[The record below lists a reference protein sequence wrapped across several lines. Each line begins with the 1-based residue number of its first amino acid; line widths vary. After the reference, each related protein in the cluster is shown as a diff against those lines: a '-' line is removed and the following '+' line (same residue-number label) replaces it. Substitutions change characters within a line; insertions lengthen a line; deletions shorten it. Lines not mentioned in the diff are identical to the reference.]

1 MTMNLQDLALVSKGS
16 LYGDSCEVSEFSIDT
31 RTLKRGEVYIAI
43 EGKNFDGHNFIDD
56 AEKKGAQWSNRNDKR
71 ITKVGYLLR
80 KTKLDEFPQFINI
93 LLGDMSIVGPRPESE
108 AIVEKFISIMI
119 KMKFSL

>member
-16 LYGDSCEVSEFSIDT
+16 LYGDSLDVSEFSIDT

-56 AEKKGAQWSNRNDKR
+56 AEKKGAKAFVVS
-71 ITKVGYLLR
+71 
-80 KTKLDEFPQFINI
+80 
-93 LLGDMSIVGPRPESE
+93 
-108 AIVEKFISIMI
+108 KFIS
-119 KMKFSL
+119 KFFLSILIIFRVVIPIEPVEPRIAIFFFIFVIIF